1 MSRFLPG
8 GRLGIVISALALSLV
23 AGLVFFSEQASMGK
37 NGDTGT
43 VEKMIVAGGTATM
56 DMDITALNGAKSR
69 SRESSMRF
77 DAARDTFFTII
88 VFNGE
93 LRAMLPSAMELGST
107 NSIELPAKL
116 AASREDLIL
125 EVSPI
130 GAPYELVVRD
140 SRDGFGFFNIEGPEV
155 NYDPNTRSFSI
166 TGGRML
172 ITEEF
177 ATALGRAS
185 DAGKIA
191 GQLNV
196 NVTMRPIEVATLVD
210 GETTENKLPAG
221 AGMSPEAGTVPGPD
235 VIVGD
240 LVGLA
245 QFGSAVNNQVG
256 LAVGTD
262 SCNAGTID
270 LNWFALPNND
280 HPVIGMNLYRMS
292 GGADNAERF
301 EMVGHSALKHGFTAL
316 TQNICG
322 FGCNGVGGS
331 RLGSGCSD
339 PYSASLNSG
348 PNLGSRAWV
357 NPFTGFF
364 PRGDSATP
372 PNNHSGHTHT
382 GPSHRILVG
391 VNDLITTQN
400 PGAAYFAEGQYVTPH
415 EYNWCQSN
423 PGQCNQYN
431 NVSYRRYNVSG
442 TAAPFSFSP
451 NGSTQREKIALN
463 AWTGATIVEVH
474 PVPGVDGKA
483 FVGYKVTNPSA
494 GVWRYEYALY
504 NMNLD
509 RAIQS
514 FGVPIGNGVTL
525 SNVQFYSPP
534 QHPGWS
540 ADGTD
545 NNQGFSNAP
554 WTESDANGY
563 KFWSSETFAQNP
575 NANAIRWGTMY
586 NVRFD
591 SNRPPVL
598 TDGRMG
604 FFKTGQPITVRVLA
618 PQAGSPT
625 CSRVPQGNRC

>member
-1 MSRFLPG
+1 MRRFLPG

-56 DMDITALNGAKSR
+56 DMDINALNGAKSR

-116 AASREDLIL
+116 AASRENLIL

-177 ATALGRAS
+177 ASALGRAS

-196 NVTMRPIEVATLVD
+196 NVTMRPIEVATLVN
-210 GETTENKLPAG
+210 GEATENKLPAG

-245 QFGSAVNNQVG
+245 QFGSAANNQVG

-331 RLGSGCSD
+331 LLGSGCSD

-525 SNVQFYSPP
+525 TNVQFYAPP

-545 NNQGFSNAP
+545 NNQGFSSAP

>member
-1 MSRFLPG
+1 MRRFLPG

-116 AASREDLIL
+116 AASRENLIL

-155 NYDPNTRSFSI
+155 NYDPNTRAFTI

-177 ATALGRAS
+177 AAALGRAS
-185 DAGKIA
+185 DAGKIV
-191 GQLNV
+191 GQINV

-210 GETTENKLPAG
+210 GEATENKLPAG

-245 QFGSAVNNQVG
+245 QFGSAANNQVG

-270 LNWFALPNND
+270 LNWNALPSND

-415 EYNWCQSN
+415 EYAWCQSN

-463 AWTGATIVEVH
+463 AWTGATISEVH
-474 PVPGVDGKA
+474 PAPGVDGKA

-494 GVWRYEYALY
+494 GVWRYEYAIY

-525 SNVQFYSPP
+525 TNVQFYAPP

-545 NNQGFSNAP
+545 NSQGFSSAP
-554 WTESDANGY
+554 WTESDASGY

>member
-1 MSRFLPG
+1 MRRFLPG

-23 AGLVFFSEQASMGK
+23 AGLVFFSQQASMGK
-37 NGDTGT
+37 NGETGT

-56 DMDITALNGAKSR
+56 DMNVTALNGAKSR
-69 SRESSMRF
+69 SRESSLRL
-77 DAARDTFFTII
+77 DAARDTFFSIL
-88 VFNGE
+88 VYNGE
-93 LRAMLPSAMELGST
+93 LRAMLPSAMELAAA
-107 NSIELPAKL
+107 NNIELPAKL
-116 AASREDLIL
+116 GDARQNLII
-125 EVSPI
+125 EVSPL

-155 NYDPNTRSFSI
+155 NYDPNTRVFSI
-166 TGGRML
+166 RGGRML
-172 ITEEF
+172 LTEEF
-177 ATALGRAS
+177 ASALGRAS
-185 DAGKIA
+185 DAGKIV

-196 NVTMRPIEVATLVD
+196 DVTMRTVEATTVVN
-210 GETTENKLPAG
+210 GEATESVLPAG
-221 AGMSPEAGTVPGPD
+221 AGMGPEAGTVPGPD

-240 LVGLA
+240 LPGLA
-245 QFGSAVNNQVG
+245 QFGSAANNQVG

-262 SCNAGTID
+262 SCNAGTVN
-270 LNWFALPNND
+270 LNWNALPSND
-280 HPVIGMNLYRMS
+280 HPVIGMALYRMS
-292 GGADNAERF
+292 GGADNTERF
-301 EMVGHSALKHGFTAL
+301 EMIGHSQLKHGFTAL

-331 RLGSGCSD
+331 QLGSGCSD

-348 PNLGSRAWV
+348 PNLGSKAWV

-372 PNNHSGHTHT
+372 PNNHSGHTHNGT
-382 GPSHRILVG
+382 SHRILVN
-391 VNDLITTQN
+391 VNDLNTTLN
-400 PGAAYFAEGQYVTPH
+400 AGAQYFVDGQYVTPH

-423 PGQCNQYN
+423 PTQCNMFN

-442 TAAPFSFSP
+442 TASPFSFSA
-451 NGSTQREKIALN
+451 NGATQREKIALY
-463 AWTGATIVEVH
+463 AWTGASIVEVY
-474 PVPGVDGKA
+474 PAPGSDGKA
-483 FVGYKVTNPSA
+483 YVGYKVTNPSA
-494 GVWRYEYALY
+494 GVWRYEYAIY
-504 NMNLD
+504 NMNLE

-514 FGVPIGNGVTL
+514 FGVPVGNGVTL
-525 SNVQFYSPP
+525 SNVQFYAPP

-540 ADGTD
+540 NDGTD
-545 NNQGFSNAP
+545 NSQGFSSAP

-563 KFWSSETFAQNP
+563 KFWSSETLAQNP

-586 NVRFD
+586 NIRFE

-598 TDGRMG
+598 TDGRIG
-604 FFKTGQPITVRVLA
+604 FFKTGQPTTVRVLA

>member
-1 MSRFLPG
+1 MRRFLPG

-56 DMDITALNGAKSR
+56 DMDINALNGAKSR

-116 AASREDLIL
+116 AASRENLIL

-177 ATALGRAS
+177 ASALGRAS

-196 NVTMRPIEVATLVD
+196 NVTMRPIEVATLVN
-210 GETTENKLPAG
+210 GEATENKLPAG

-245 QFGSAVNNQVG
+245 QFGGAANNQVG

-525 SNVQFYSPP
+525 TNVQFYAPP

-545 NNQGFSNAP
+545 NNQGFSSAP